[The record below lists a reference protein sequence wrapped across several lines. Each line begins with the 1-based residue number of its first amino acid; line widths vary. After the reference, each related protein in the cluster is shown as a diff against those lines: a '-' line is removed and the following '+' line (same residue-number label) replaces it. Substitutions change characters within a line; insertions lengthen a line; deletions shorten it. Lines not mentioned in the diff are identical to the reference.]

1 MMSYIIPY
9 GVSKHIDFY
18 PPTVQYESA
27 TESATQMGVHDLPP
41 EPFTDKQQRQTR
53 MDGGEDEDGS
63 IREFVAVG
71 PPVVQ
76 PHIERDHACASAG
89 YR

>member
-1 MMSYIIPY
+1 MSYIKPY
-9 GVSKHIDFY
+9 GVSSHIDFY

-27 TESATQMGVHDLPP
+27 TESATQMGVNDLPP

-63 IREFVAVG
+63 RREFVPIG

-76 PHIERDHACASAG
+76 PHIEREHACASAG